1 MKFYIDTSDVE
12 EIKAALDLGIIS
24 GVTTNPSIIARS
36 WNSFEDAVSAID
48 AVVNEEMEVF
58 AEVLSTSCE
67 DMVKEGKK
75 IASLRKNM
83 VVKLPMTMEAIKAIG
98 ILSQCGIKTCATICF
113 HPVQALLAS
122 VAKANYVAPYLS
134 RIDDIG
140 YDGMKTVK
148 DIHDICR
155 RYDLRTEILCA
166 SIRSPKQ
173 MIELAKEGIEA
184 VTLAPSFLRSL
195 MTSPSTEQMI
205 VKFQE
210 DWENAVRTAVPSV
223 GEKNEQ
229 L

>member
-1 MKFYIDTSDVE
+1 
-12 EIKAALDLGIIS
+12 
-24 GVTTNPSIIARS
+24 
-36 WNSFEDAVSAID
+36 
-48 AVVNEEMEVF
+48 
-58 AEVLSTSCE
+58 
-67 DMVKEGKK
+67 
-75 IASLRKNM
+75 
-83 VVKLPMTMEAIKAIG
+83 EAIKAIG

-122 VAKANYVAPYLS
+122 VAKANYVAPYLC
-134 RIDDIG
+134 RIDDNG

-148 DIHDICR
+148 EIHDICR
-155 RYDLRTEILCA
+155 RKDLRTEILCA

-210 DWENAVRTAVPSV
+210 D
-223 GEKNEQ
+223 GE
-229 L
+229 